1 MASTSKIEDIIDEI
15 EAYID
20 DCKPSAFSTNKIV
33 VNRDELE
40 SLIQELRTK
49 TPDEIKK
56 YQRMIA
62 NREQIL
68 ADAKAKADEII
79 SQAQVQ
85 TNELVSEHQ
94 IMQQAYAQANEVIL
108 IAQKNAQ
115 EKIDRA
121 TEDANNIRMGAIAYT
136 DELLA
141 NIQTILANSIETTRA
156 RDEAFLNTMQVYLD
170 TVNGNRAALVPD
182 SLNDGD
188 SDPAASLDST
198 GEAAATAE
206 PALAPAEAQ
215 TSDVN
220 DDDVIVVHDAARPM
234 VTDES
239 LSDVICVCRKHGNSM
254 AIIDCVDTMYA
265 REDVGTSQVLE
276 RSMMVR
282 GQTPEAVTGKR
293 MREMYRAAD
302 EKKIHDDSI
311 SALQI
316 ALGWKVYFAKGS
328 EQNIKLTRPTD
339 LKFFEMWLAAQ
350 KKVQRK
356 DSE

>member
-1 MASTSKIEDIIDEI
+1 MASASKIEDIIDEI

-40 SLIQELRTK
+40 SLLQELRTK

-68 ADAKAKADEII
+68 ADAKQKADQII

-188 SDPAASLDST
+188 SDPASSLDST
-198 GEAAATAE
+198 GEGAVHTNEE
-206 PALAPAEAQ
+206 PKVEAPDT
-215 TSDVN
+215 TSDQ
-220 DDDVIVVHDAARPM
+220 DDDVPALDI
-234 VTDES
+234 
-239 LSDVICVCRKHGNSM
+239 
-254 AIIDCVDTMYA
+254 
-265 REDVGTSQVLE
+265 
-276 RSMMVR
+276 
-282 GQTPEAVTGKR
+282 PE
-293 MREMYRAAD
+293 
-302 EKKIHDDSI
+302 
-311 SALQI
+311 Q
-316 ALGWKVYFAKGS
+316 
-328 EQNIKLTRPTD
+328 
-339 LKFFEMWLAAQ
+339 FFNKE
-350 KKVQRK
+350 
-356 DSE
+356 

>member
-1 MASTSKIEDIIDEI
+1 MPNASKIEDIIDEI

-20 DCKPSAFSTNKIV
+20 DCKPTAFSTSKII

-79 SQAQVQ
+79 SQAQIQ

-108 IAQKNAQ
+108 IAQKTAQ

-141 NIQTILANSIETTRA
+141 NIQTILANSIETTRS
-156 RDEAFLNTMQVYLD
+156 RNETFLATMQTYLD
-170 TVNGNRAALVPD
+170 TVDANRA
-182 SLNDGD
+182 SLL
-188 SDPAASLDST
+188 PESLDEESSNTST
-198 GEAAATAE
+198 GGDVNQSSTNSQSSIQAAPTKE
-206 PALAPAEAQ
+206 DDDIPALDIPDQ
-215 TSDVN
+215 
-220 DDDVIVVHDAARPM
+220 
-234 VTDES
+234 
-239 LSDVICVCRKHGNSM
+239 
-254 AIIDCVDTMYA
+254 
-265 REDVGTSQVLE
+265 
-276 RSMMVR
+276 
-282 GQTPEAVTGKR
+282 
-293 MREMYRAAD
+293 
-302 EKKIHDDSI
+302 
-311 SALQI
+311 
-316 ALGWKVYFAKGS
+316 
-328 EQNIKLTRPTD
+328 
-339 LKFFEMWLAAQ
+339 FFNKE
-350 KKVQRK
+350 
-356 DSE
+356 

>member
-1 MASTSKIEDIIDEI
+1 MATTSKIEDIIDEI

-20 DCKPSAFSTNKIV
+20 DCKPSAFSTNKII
-33 VNRDELE
+33 VNKDELE
-40 SLIQELRTK
+40 SLLQELRTK
-49 TPDEIKK
+49 TPDEIRK

-68 ADAKAKADEII
+68 ADAKARADEII

-141 NIQTILANSIETTRA
+141 NIQTIVANAIETTRA
-156 RDEAFLNTMQVYLD
+156 RDTDFLNTMQVYLD

-188 SDPAASLDST
+188 SDPAQSLDST
-198 GEAAATAE
+198 GDTSISNRSDEIQQDSSSSKYTDSATNKYE
-206 PALAPAEAQ
+206 
-215 TSDVN
+215 
-220 DDDVIVVHDAARPM
+220 DDDVPALDI
-234 VTDES
+234 
-239 LSDVICVCRKHGNSM
+239 
-254 AIIDCVDTMYA
+254 
-265 REDVGTSQVLE
+265 
-276 RSMMVR
+276 
-282 GQTPEAVTGKR
+282 PE
-293 MREMYRAAD
+293 
-302 EKKIHDDSI
+302 
-311 SALQI
+311 Q
-316 ALGWKVYFAKGS
+316 
-328 EQNIKLTRPTD
+328 
-339 LKFFEMWLAAQ
+339 FFNKE
-350 KKVQRK
+350 
-356 DSE
+356 

>member
-1 MASTSKIEDIIDEI
+1 MPNASKIEDIIDEI

-20 DCKPSAFSTNKIV
+20 DCKPTAFSTSKIV

-79 SQAQVQ
+79 SKAQIQ

-141 NIQTILANSIETTRA
+141 NIQTILANSIETAKNRNET
-156 RDEAFLNTMQVYLD
+156 FLATMQTYLD
-170 TVNGNRAALVPD
+170 TVDANRASLVPD
-182 SLNDGD
+182 SLNEGN
-188 SDPAASLDST
+188 SDPASIESVEQPTVSEKPAIQADSSN
-198 GEAAATAE
+198 GDEDI
-206 PALAPAEAQ
+206 PALDIPDQ
-215 TSDVN
+215 
-220 DDDVIVVHDAARPM
+220 
-234 VTDES
+234 
-239 LSDVICVCRKHGNSM
+239 
-254 AIIDCVDTMYA
+254 
-265 REDVGTSQVLE
+265 
-276 RSMMVR
+276 
-282 GQTPEAVTGKR
+282 
-293 MREMYRAAD
+293 
-302 EKKIHDDSI
+302 
-311 SALQI
+311 
-316 ALGWKVYFAKGS
+316 
-328 EQNIKLTRPTD
+328 
-339 LKFFEMWLAAQ
+339 FFNKE
-350 KKVQRK
+350 
-356 DSE
+356 

>member
-1 MASTSKIEDIIDEI
+1 MPNASKIEDIIDEI

-20 DCKPSAFSTNKIV
+20 DCKPTAFSTSKIV

-79 SQAQVQ
+79 SKAQIQ

-141 NIQTILANSIETTRA
+141 NIQTILANSIETAKNRNET
-156 RDEAFLNTMQVYLD
+156 FLATMQTYLD
-170 TVNGNRAALVPD
+170 TVDANRASLVPD
-182 SLNDGD
+182 SLNEGN
-188 SDPAASLDST
+188 SDPASAPASEHT
-198 GEAAATAE
+198 PVAEE
-206 PALAPAEAQ
+206 PAISAA
-215 TSDVN
+215 SSN
-220 DDDVIVVHDAARPM
+220 D
-234 VTDES
+234 E
-239 LSDVICVCRKHGNSM
+239 
-254 AIIDCVDTMYA
+254 
-265 REDVGTSQVLE
+265 EDV
-276 RSMMVR
+276 
-282 GQTPEAVTGKR
+282 P
-293 MREMYRAAD
+293 
-302 EKKIHDDSI
+302 
-311 SALQI
+311 ALDIPDQ
-316 ALGWKVYFAKGS
+316 
-328 EQNIKLTRPTD
+328 
-339 LKFFEMWLAAQ
+339 FFNKE
-350 KKVQRK
+350 
-356 DSE
+356 

>member
-33 VNRDELE
+33 VNKDELE
-40 SLIQELRTK
+40 SLLQELRTK
-49 TPDEIKK
+49 TPVEISK

-68 ADAKAKADEII
+68 ADARAKADQIV
-79 SQAQVQ
+79 SNAQVQ

-141 NIQTILANSIETTRA
+141 NIQTILSNSIETTRA
-156 RDEAFLNTMQVYLD
+156 REESFLNTMQVYLD
-170 TVNGNRAALVPD
+170 TVNANRASLVPD

-188 SDPAASLDST
+188 NDPASSLEAT
-198 GEAAATAE
+198 GEGAAMVASTKDMSKAEATATNSSSSE
-206 PALAPAEAQ
+206 
-215 TSDVN
+215 
-220 DDDVIVVHDAARPM
+220 DDDVPALDI
-234 VTDES
+234 
-239 LSDVICVCRKHGNSM
+239 
-254 AIIDCVDTMYA
+254 
-265 REDVGTSQVLE
+265 
-276 RSMMVR
+276 
-282 GQTPEAVTGKR
+282 PE
-293 MREMYRAAD
+293 
-302 EKKIHDDSI
+302 
-311 SALQI
+311 Q
-316 ALGWKVYFAKGS
+316 
-328 EQNIKLTRPTD
+328 
-339 LKFFEMWLAAQ
+339 FFNKE
-350 KKVQRK
+350 
-356 DSE
+356 

>member
-1 MASTSKIEDIIDEI
+1 MASASKIEDIIDEI

-33 VNRDELE
+33 VNKDELE
-40 SLIQELRTK
+40 SLLQELRTK
-49 TPDEIKK
+49 TPDEIRK

-156 RDEAFLNTMQVYLD
+156 RDDAFLSTMQVYLD
-170 TVNGNRAALVPD
+170 TVDANRASLVPD

-188 SDPAASLDST
+188 DDPASSLEAT
-198 GEAAATAE
+198 GESAMASVSEEPKPEMASTASN
-206 PALAPAEAQ
+206 Q
-215 TSDVN
+215 
-220 DDDVIVVHDAARPM
+220 DDDVPALDI
-234 VTDES
+234 
-239 LSDVICVCRKHGNSM
+239 
-254 AIIDCVDTMYA
+254 
-265 REDVGTSQVLE
+265 
-276 RSMMVR
+276 
-282 GQTPEAVTGKR
+282 PE
-293 MREMYRAAD
+293 
-302 EKKIHDDSI
+302 
-311 SALQI
+311 Q
-316 ALGWKVYFAKGS
+316 
-328 EQNIKLTRPTD
+328 
-339 LKFFEMWLAAQ
+339 FFN
-350 KKVQRK
+350 K
-356 DSE
+356 D

>member
-1 MASTSKIEDIIDEI
+1 MPNSSKIEDIIDEI

-20 DCKPSAFSTNKIV
+20 DCKPTAFSTSKIV

-79 SQAQVQ
+79 SQAQIQ

-108 IAQKNAQ
+108 IAQKTAQ

-141 NIQTILANSIETTRA
+141 NIQTILANSIETTRS
-156 RDEAFLNTMQVYLD
+156 RNESFLATMQTYLD
-170 TVNGNRAALVPD
+170 TVDANRASLVPD
-182 SLNDGD
+182 SINEGNV
-188 SDPAASLDST
+188 DPANAENTS
-198 GEAAATAE
+198 EAPTPAVENPSIQAVPSSE
-206 PALAPAEAQ
+206 EELPALDIPDQ
-215 TSDVN
+215 
-220 DDDVIVVHDAARPM
+220 
-234 VTDES
+234 
-239 LSDVICVCRKHGNSM
+239 
-254 AIIDCVDTMYA
+254 
-265 REDVGTSQVLE
+265 
-276 RSMMVR
+276 
-282 GQTPEAVTGKR
+282 
-293 MREMYRAAD
+293 
-302 EKKIHDDSI
+302 
-311 SALQI
+311 
-316 ALGWKVYFAKGS
+316 
-328 EQNIKLTRPTD
+328 
-339 LKFFEMWLAAQ
+339 FFNKE
-350 KKVQRK
+350 
-356 DSE
+356 

>member
-33 VNRDELE
+33 VNKDELE
-40 SLIQELRTK
+40 SLLQELRTK
-49 TPDEIKK
+49 TPVEISK

-68 ADAKAKADEII
+68 ADARAKADQIV
-79 SQAQVQ
+79 SNAQIQ

-141 NIQTILANSIETTRA
+141 NIQTILSNSIETTRA
-156 RDEAFLNTMQVYLD
+156 REESFLNTMQVYLD
-170 TVNGNRAALVPD
+170 TVNANRASLVPD

-188 SDPAASLDST
+188 NDPASSLEAT
-198 GEAAATAE
+198 GEGAAMVASTKDMSKAETTATNASSSE
-206 PALAPAEAQ
+206 
-215 TSDVN
+215 
-220 DDDVIVVHDAARPM
+220 DDDVPALDI
-234 VTDES
+234 
-239 LSDVICVCRKHGNSM
+239 
-254 AIIDCVDTMYA
+254 
-265 REDVGTSQVLE
+265 
-276 RSMMVR
+276 
-282 GQTPEAVTGKR
+282 PE
-293 MREMYRAAD
+293 
-302 EKKIHDDSI
+302 
-311 SALQI
+311 Q
-316 ALGWKVYFAKGS
+316 
-328 EQNIKLTRPTD
+328 
-339 LKFFEMWLAAQ
+339 FFNKE
-350 KKVQRK
+350 
-356 DSE
+356 

>member
-198 GEAAATAE
+198 GEAAAE
-206 PALAPAEAQ
+206 PSFEQAEAP
-215 TSDVN
+215 SSN
-220 DDDVIVVHDAARPM
+220 DDDDIPALD
-234 VTDES
+234 
-239 LSDVICVCRKHGNSM
+239 I
-254 AIIDCVDTMYA
+254 
-265 REDVGTSQVLE
+265 
-276 RSMMVR
+276 
-282 GQTPEAVTGKR
+282 PE
-293 MREMYRAAD
+293 
-302 EKKIHDDSI
+302 
-311 SALQI
+311 Q
-316 ALGWKVYFAKGS
+316 
-328 EQNIKLTRPTD
+328 
-339 LKFFEMWLAAQ
+339 FFNKE
-350 KKVQRK
+350 
-356 DSE
+356 

>member
-1 MASTSKIEDIIDEI
+1 MPNASKIEDIIDEI

-20 DCKPSAFSTNKIV
+20 DCKPTAFSTSKIV

-79 SQAQVQ
+79 SKAQIQ

-141 NIQTILANSIETTRA
+141 NIQTILANSIETAKNRNET
-156 RDEAFLNTMQVYLD
+156 FLATMQTYLD
-170 TVNGNRAALVPD
+170 TVDANRASLVPD
-182 SLNDGD
+182 SINEGNA
-188 SDPAASLDST
+188 DPASVEIIADTTAPVQEPVSQAPASN
-198 GEAAATAE
+198 GEE
-206 PALAPAEAQ
+206 EVPALDIPDQ
-215 TSDVN
+215 
-220 DDDVIVVHDAARPM
+220 
-234 VTDES
+234 
-239 LSDVICVCRKHGNSM
+239 
-254 AIIDCVDTMYA
+254 
-265 REDVGTSQVLE
+265 
-276 RSMMVR
+276 
-282 GQTPEAVTGKR
+282 
-293 MREMYRAAD
+293 
-302 EKKIHDDSI
+302 
-311 SALQI
+311 
-316 ALGWKVYFAKGS
+316 
-328 EQNIKLTRPTD
+328 
-339 LKFFEMWLAAQ
+339 FFNKE
-350 KKVQRK
+350 
-356 DSE
+356 

>member
-1 MASTSKIEDIIDEI
+1 MPNASKIEDIIDEI

-20 DCKPSAFSTNKIV
+20 DCKPTAFSTSKIV

-79 SQAQVQ
+79 SKAQIQ

-141 NIQTILANSIETTRA
+141 NIQTILANSIETAKNRNET
-156 RDEAFLNTMQVYLD
+156 FLATMQTYLD
-170 TVNGNRAALVPD
+170 TVDANRASLLPD
-182 SLNDGD
+182 TLSEGSSDTTSAPVSETTPVAEESAISAAPSNDEED
-188 SDPAASLDST
+188 V
-198 GEAAATAE
+198 
-206 PALAPAEAQ
+206 PALDIPDQ
-215 TSDVN
+215 
-220 DDDVIVVHDAARPM
+220 
-234 VTDES
+234 
-239 LSDVICVCRKHGNSM
+239 
-254 AIIDCVDTMYA
+254 
-265 REDVGTSQVLE
+265 
-276 RSMMVR
+276 
-282 GQTPEAVTGKR
+282 
-293 MREMYRAAD
+293 
-302 EKKIHDDSI
+302 
-311 SALQI
+311 
-316 ALGWKVYFAKGS
+316 
-328 EQNIKLTRPTD
+328 
-339 LKFFEMWLAAQ
+339 FFNKE
-350 KKVQRK
+350 
-356 DSE
+356 

>member
-1 MASTSKIEDIIDEI
+1 MPNASKIEDIIDEI

-20 DCKPSAFSTNKIV
+20 DCKPTAFSTSKIV

-79 SQAQVQ
+79 SKAQIQ

-141 NIQTILANSIETTRA
+141 NIQTILANSIETAKNRNET
-156 RDEAFLNTMQVYLD
+156 FLATMQTYLD
-170 TVNGNRAALVPD
+170 TVDANRASLLPD
-182 SLNDGD
+182 TLSEGS
-188 SDPAASLDST
+188 SDTTSASVSEPT
-198 GEAAATAE
+198 PVAEESAISATASNDE
-206 PALAPAEAQ
+206 EDVPALDIPDQ
-215 TSDVN
+215 
-220 DDDVIVVHDAARPM
+220 
-234 VTDES
+234 
-239 LSDVICVCRKHGNSM
+239 
-254 AIIDCVDTMYA
+254 
-265 REDVGTSQVLE
+265 
-276 RSMMVR
+276 
-282 GQTPEAVTGKR
+282 
-293 MREMYRAAD
+293 
-302 EKKIHDDSI
+302 
-311 SALQI
+311 
-316 ALGWKVYFAKGS
+316 
-328 EQNIKLTRPTD
+328 
-339 LKFFEMWLAAQ
+339 FFNKE
-350 KKVQRK
+350 
-356 DSE
+356 

>member
-141 NIQTILANSIETTRA
+141 NIQTILANSIETTKA

-188 SDPAASLDST
+188 ADPAASLDST
-198 GEAAATAE
+198 GEAAATEPSFEQAE
-206 PALAPAEAQ
+206 APSSNDDEDIPAL
-215 TSDVN
+215 D
-220 DDDVIVVHDAARPM
+220 I
-234 VTDES
+234 
-239 LSDVICVCRKHGNSM
+239 
-254 AIIDCVDTMYA
+254 
-265 REDVGTSQVLE
+265 
-276 RSMMVR
+276 
-282 GQTPEAVTGKR
+282 PE
-293 MREMYRAAD
+293 
-302 EKKIHDDSI
+302 
-311 SALQI
+311 Q
-316 ALGWKVYFAKGS
+316 
-328 EQNIKLTRPTD
+328 
-339 LKFFEMWLAAQ
+339 FFNKE
-350 KKVQRK
+350 
-356 DSE
+356 

>member
-188 SDPAASLDST
+188 ADPAASLDST
-198 GEAAATAE
+198 GDAAAEAVADLATEAQSSNDE
-206 PALAPAEAQ
+206 DDVPAL
-215 TSDVN
+215 D
-220 DDDVIVVHDAARPM
+220 I
-234 VTDES
+234 
-239 LSDVICVCRKHGNSM
+239 
-254 AIIDCVDTMYA
+254 
-265 REDVGTSQVLE
+265 
-276 RSMMVR
+276 
-282 GQTPEAVTGKR
+282 PE
-293 MREMYRAAD
+293 
-302 EKKIHDDSI
+302 
-311 SALQI
+311 Q
-316 ALGWKVYFAKGS
+316 
-328 EQNIKLTRPTD
+328 
-339 LKFFEMWLAAQ
+339 FFNKE
-350 KKVQRK
+350 
-356 DSE
+356 